1 MVKHTQ
7 TIRRQIADELFQRVR
22 HFVGLA
28 LKELSQSIL
37 HGSPSHSH
45 TKTSHRPKWQKKY
58 ETGFWMNF
66 HLNSIVVDTWNE

>member
-7 TIRRQIADELFQRVR
+7 TIRLSVFDILWDWRLESWASKFYMDHLVIRT
-22 HFVGLA
+22 
-28 LKELSQSIL
+28 LKF
-37 HGSPSHSH
+37 H
-45 TKTSHRPKWQKKY
+45 TIRNDKKKY